1 MSESTSKTRVLI
13 TGVYGLIGGEI
24 YRHLAAQPERYEVYG
39 LSRRRVPSDRSSPN
53 RNLNIPDDQFVLSNL
68 SDLNVLVE
76 AFQGIDAVVH
86 MAADPRAD
94 APWESVLASN
104 IVGARHVLEAARI
117 SGVQRV
123 VFASSIMVS
132 WGYLDQEPYTFIRDG
147 RYDEIDPRDIT
158 PVKHTWPTRPT
169 NDYPA
174 RKVWGEAL
182 ARVYAEQRGLPVVC
196 LRIGWVNE
204 EDYPHTH
211 GWARAG
217 WCSQRDVVQ
226 LVERSIQA
234 PPDLQ
239 FDIFYALSNNAYR
252 WADIEHAKGVLGY
265 DPQDSAEARM
275 RDIDLE

>member
-1 MSESTSKTRVLI
+1 MNANKVLI
-13 TGVYGLIGGEI
+13 TGVYGLIGGAV
-24 YRHLAAQPERYEVYG
+24 YRHLVDRPVRYTVHG

-53 RNLNIPDDQFVLSNL
+53 RDLNIPDARFVLSNL
-68 SDLNVLVE
+68 SDLDVLVE
-76 AFQGIDAVVH
+76 AFQDIDVVVH

-104 IVGARHVLEAARI
+104 IVGARNVLEAARI
-117 SGVQRV
+117 AGVERV

-132 WGYLDQEPYTFIRDG
+132 WGYLDEYPYSLVRDG
-147 RYDEIDPRDIT
+147 RYDAISPEAIT

-174 RKVWGEAL
+174 SKVWGEAL
-182 ARVYAEQRGLPVVC
+182 ARVYAEQRGLPVIC
-196 LRIGWVNE
+196 LRIGWVND

-234 PPDLQ
+234 PPDVQ
-239 FDIFYALSNNAYR
+239 FEIFYALSDNAYR
-252 WADIEHAKGVLGY
+252 WADIEHAKEVLGY
-265 DPQDSAEARM
+265 DPQDSADDFYGEA
-275 RDIDLE
+275 DGS